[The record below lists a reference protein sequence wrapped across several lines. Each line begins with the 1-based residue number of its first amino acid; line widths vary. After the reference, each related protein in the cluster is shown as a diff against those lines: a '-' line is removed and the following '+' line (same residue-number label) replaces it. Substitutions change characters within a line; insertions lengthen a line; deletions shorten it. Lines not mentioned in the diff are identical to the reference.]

1 MNSSGSIS
9 VFTCCVDKLPVH
21 SLLRSS
27 RLALVCVGL
36 TALLLAAG
44 CRNPIDTTALNT
56 LAKTDVDMMADTSLQ
71 EMNRLMEEL
80 LEGLYRRNPQEL
92 DKATAM
98 SIGQRHDQIFDA
110 PGRLV
115 FDELN
120 RRQGTEAL
128 NLAFDRDYQGDRVF
142 AVMVGLVGVVRSAY
156 NWQTEQFLFDSL
168 DAQELFSCARNI
180 EVLAWRLSQARD
192 AGGTLLLRTKSQPG
206 EAENPGFERL
216 FGKMIAIQDVLSF
229 VVAGRWERGV
239 NSVFKQAVFLPMGL

>member
-1 MNSSGSIS
+1 VS
-9 VFTCCVDKLPVH
+9 TCCADLPIV
-21 SLLRSS
+21 SFLRRYF
-27 RLALVCVGL
+27 RLVPVCAGL
-36 TALLLAAG
+36 TVFLLVSG
-44 CRNPIDTTALNT
+44 CRNPIDATALNT

-71 EMNRLMEEL
+71 EMNRLMEDL
-80 LEGLYRRNPQEL
+80 LERLYKRNPREL
-92 DKATAM
+92 DKAIAM

-110 PGRLV
+110 PGRLI

-128 NLAFDRDYQGDRVF
+128 NLAFDPGYQGDRVF
-142 AVMVGLVGVVRSAY
+142 ALMVGLVGVVRSAY
-156 NWQTEQFLFDSL
+156 NWQTEQFMFDSL

-180 EVLAWRLSQARD
+180 EVLAWRLSHARD
-192 AGGTLLLRTKSQPG
+192 SGGKLLLRSNSQPG
-206 EAENPGFERL
+206 EVDELGFERL